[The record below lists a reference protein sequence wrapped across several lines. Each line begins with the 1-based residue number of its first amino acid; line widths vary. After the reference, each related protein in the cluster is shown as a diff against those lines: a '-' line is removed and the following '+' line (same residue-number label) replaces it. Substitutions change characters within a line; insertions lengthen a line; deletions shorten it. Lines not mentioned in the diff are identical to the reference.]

1 MSFKL
6 NTELVN
12 TAAVV
17 EEASSQ
23 ISEVATEAVSTVVQ
37 PITIPQTVID
47 FTTSTN
53 LDHGAL
59 TWFGSSKPYA
69 EFDSN
74 SNSTQIKPN
83 CGFKIYLVK
92 NSNITFTFYPGY
104 ATNFTITANGTTVD
118 GHQNQITV
126 VNDQWVELKSK
137 NASAYITQ
145 VTINNRTASINEVLF
160 NQAKP
165 LNTANI
171 MSSCTTTKRL
181 IVSDSNTA
189 NTDDYIKMYVGAN
202 QLGQVGIPNYPYI
215 SINAHAGDDDYYD
228 GDFSLSSGGFNLS
241 TYGHAGED
249 EYDGL
254 KTINGRL
261 ELKHYSNN
269 NDYGSSL
276 ELYSGSS
283 SLAAWND
290 EGTAELKVDPSKSTP
305 KFSRDGTH
313 YDTIPLVS
321 SNGVEDDCYTTWKYD
336 HDDVDQRTLYIPDS
350 PGLYLITAVTG
361 HYGEW
366 VEGIDISLLIS
377 INSLT
382 EDTSSLNRA
391 TVYYDFENIYHIT
404 MEYGMCHYT
413 NEEGEDFDG
422 MAMIFIT
429 GGDGDGGIDDVHI
442 KRLIKY

>member
-12 TAAVV
+12 TTAVV

-23 ISEVATEAVSTVVQ
+23 ISDVATEAVSTIVQ
-37 PITIPQTVID
+37 PIIIPQTVID
-47 FTTSTN
+47 FTKSTN
-53 LDHGAL
+53 LDHSAL
-59 TWFGSSKPYA
+59 VWFGPSKPYA
-69 EFDSN
+69 EFN
-74 SNSTQIKPN
+74 TNNTQIKGN

-92 NSNITFTFYPGY
+92 DSNITFTFYPGY
-104 ATNFTITANGTTVD
+104 ATNFTITANGATVD
-118 GHQNQITV
+118 GHQSQITAE
-126 VNDQWVELKSK
+126 NDQWVELKSK

-160 NQAKP
+160 NQVKP
-165 LNTANI
+165 LNTAAI
-171 MSSCTTTKRL
+171 MSSCSTTKRL
-181 IVSDSNTA
+181 IVSDNNTA
-189 NTDDYIKMYVGAN
+189 FPEDYIKMYVGAN
-202 QLGQVGIPNYPYI
+202 KLNQPDIQNYPYI
-215 SINAHAGDDDYYD
+215 SIHAHTGDEDYYD
-228 GDFSLSSGGFNLS
+228 GSFSLSSGSFNLS
-241 TYGHAGED
+241 THSHAGED

-254 KTINGRL
+254 RTINGRL
-261 ELKHYSNN
+261 ELKHYSDD

-276 ELYSGSS
+276 ELYSGNT

-290 EGTAELKVDPSKSTP
+290 NGVAELKIDPNNSTQ
-305 KFSRDGTH
+305 KFSRDGTN

-321 SNGVEDDCYTTWKYD
+321 ANGMDNCYTTWEYD

-350 PGLYLITAVTG
+350 PGLYLITAVTN
-361 HYGEW
+361 HWGEW

-377 INSLT
+377 IKSLT
-382 EDTSSLNRA
+382 EDASSLNRA
-391 TVYYDFENIYHIT
+391 TVYYDFENLYHIT

-429 GGDGDGGIDDVHI
+429 GGDGDGGIGDVHI